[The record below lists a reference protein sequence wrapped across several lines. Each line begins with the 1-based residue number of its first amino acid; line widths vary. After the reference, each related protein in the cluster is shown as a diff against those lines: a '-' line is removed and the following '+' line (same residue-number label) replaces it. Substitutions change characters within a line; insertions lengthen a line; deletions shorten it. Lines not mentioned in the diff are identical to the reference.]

1 MARTIVDEHIEEMKG
16 FKNEIYN
23 IVEEYLVNQTTRIQ
37 QNFDDSN
44 KKLVNELASKV
55 AELEK
60 KIEDLQPKIHTSIA
74 KAEKIEKL
82 RMEKLKNSQ

>member
-1 MARTIVDEHIEEMKG
+1 VARTIVDEHIEEMKG